1 MQGRQRQEL
10 ISKGKEG
17 VVSYCFRHFP
27 HHILRDGEA
36 QFLIDQLVELIQTH
50 VHQLHKYPD
59 ITLREGG
66 REGGGTAWQSVQ
78 WTDRQTNRQ
87 RLTG

>member
-1 MQGRQRQEL
+1 MQSRCRQEL

-36 QFLIDQLVELIQTH
+36 QFFIDQFVELIQTH

-66 REGGGTAWQSVQ
+66 GTAWQSVQ

-87 RLTG
+87 RQRG